1 MISSVKVVDRYILA
15 GLIAFEMTACYNF
28 YFREIAWY
36 PPSNYDQAIYLAEAY
51 RTKERILTNGFGQL
65 ARAIGSRSYTGVALP
80 ILGAL
85 SGLCF
90 AGGRL
95 PQLLVPF
102 VGFVLLQFG
111 AFATGQAVGRS
122 RTYGYMLLGLI
133 LCQNT
138 PWYWVGG
145 LFDFRFDF
153 IAYCLYGIWVCA
165 VVQSQ
170 MFLHRRW
177 AMACGLIG
185 AILVL
190 NRFLTLVYLLGV
202 SAGFAV
208 FCVAVAFL
216 WRRDSDLTQRMS
228 RRLHNL
234 ALSVGI
240 LVIIV
245 TPFLIRSWREI
256 FVYYGVGHMLS
267 NVKAVRAHQFG
278 LDSLADHLFF
288 YPDSI
293 LRDQWGLTFIL
304 GVAIVLIGS
313 LIAGLVNSRKAPK
326 KSFSGRDETFGLQI
340 IFLLGAILG
349 PMIVLMMDTDKSP
362 VVCGIIGV
370 PAALLVVT
378 LSARVAAVH
387 CLEVSVDSKTI
398 IACSMSV
405 FALGFVTVFDRL
417 SRHLP
422 EYTERDDLMRLLGL
436 NKWMVDYASE
446 HGWRDPGISVDVIS
460 PWFNGY
466 AVTDTGYEE
475 TGKFIEFQ
483 LILGHDVMG
492 TDLEGALAQLAHSDF
507 FIFTVPNSRE
517 TGLESDKTSRKTSSD
532 TNFQW
537 VSILRRLNPFT
548 KYAAQAIPSGISLEG
563 STASIQ
569 RFPMLQHHLFP
580 FYERLARYRNDLKA
594 WADTNMILAQN
605 VQFEKF
611 TATVYVQP
619 TGVTSNCSGEGR

>member
-1 MISSVKVVDRYILA
+1 
-15 GLIAFEMTACYNF
+15 
-28 YFREIAWY
+28 
-36 PPSNYDQAIYLAEAY
+36 
-51 RTKERILTNGFGQL
+51 
-65 ARAIGSRSYTGVALP
+65 
-80 ILGAL
+80 
-85 SGLCF
+85 
-90 AGGRL
+90 
-95 PQLLVPF
+95 
-102 VGFVLLQFG
+102 
-111 AFATGQAVGRS
+111 
-122 RTYGYMLLGLI
+122 MLLGII

-138 PWYWVGG
+138 PWYWAGG

-165 VVQSQ
+165 VVQSRV
-170 MFLHRRW
+170 FLDRCW
-177 AMACGLIG
+177 AIACGLIG

-202 SAGFAV
+202 SGGFAV
-208 FCVAVAFL
+208 FCVAVVFL
-216 WRRDSDLTQRMS
+216 RRRDSDLTQRMS

-234 ALSVGI
+234 VLSVGV

-256 FVYYGVGHMLS
+256 FEYYGVGHILS
-267 NVKAVRAHQFG
+267 DVKAVRAHQTG
-278 LDSLADHLFF
+278 LNSLADHLLF
-288 YPDSI
+288 YPNSI
-293 LRDQWGLTFIL
+293 LRDQWGLNFIL

-313 LIAGLVNSRKAPK
+313 LIVGLVNSRKAPK

-387 CLEVSVDSKTI
+387 CLEVSVNSKTI

-422 EYTERDDLMRLLGL
+422 EYTERDDLMRLVGL

-466 AVTDTGYEE
+466 GVTDTGYEE
-475 TGKFIEFQ
+475 TGKFIEFH
-483 LILGHDVMG
+483 LMLGHDVMG
-492 TDLEGALAQLAHSDF
+492 TDREEALSQLAHSDF
-507 FIFTVPNSRE
+507 FILTTANSPE
-517 TGLESDKTSRKTSSD
+517 TALEPDKTSLNASSGG
-532 TNFQW
+532 NYHSLS
-537 VSILRRLNPFT
+537 VLGRLNPFIER
-548 KYAAQAIPSGISLEG
+548 AAQEIPNGISLEA
-563 STASIQ
+563 STAAIQ
-569 RFPMLQHHLFP
+569 RFPMLRHHLFP
-580 FYERLARYRNDLKA
+580 FYEHRAHYWNDLKA
-594 WADTNMILAQN
+594 WADKNMILAQN

-611 TATVYVQP
+611 TATVYVHA
-619 TGVTSNCSGEGR
+619 TGVTSNHSVEAH

>member
-1 MISSVKVVDRYILA
+1 MSSLVHSIDRYVLTA
-15 GLIAFEMTACYNF
+15 LIGFEALVCYNF
-28 YFREIAWY
+28 YLREIAWY

-65 ARAIGSRSYTGVALP
+65 ARAIGSRNYTGVALP
-80 ILGAL
+80 ILGAV

-102 VGFVLLQFG
+102 VGFVLLQFC
-111 AFATGQAVGRS
+111 AFVTGQAVGRS

-177 AMACGLIG
+177 AIACGLIG

-208 FCVAVAFL
+208 FCVAVVFL

-234 ALSVGI
+234 VLSVGV
-240 LVIIV
+240 LVVIV

-256 FVYYGVGHMLS
+256 FEYYGVGHMLG
-267 NVKAVRAHQFG
+267 NVKAARAHQIG
-278 LDSLADHLFF
+278 LDNLTDHLLF
-288 YPDSI
+288 YPNSI

-304 GVAIVLIGS
+304 GSAIVLIGS
-313 LIAGLVNSRKAPK
+313 LIVGLVNSRKAPK

-340 IFLLGAILG
+340 IFLLGGILG
-349 PMIVLMMDTDKSP
+349 PIIVLTMDTDKSP
-362 VVCGIIGV
+362 VVCGIVGV
-370 PAALLVVT
+370 PTALLVVT
-378 LSARVAAVH
+378 LSSRVASVH
-387 CLEVSVDSKTI
+387 GLEASATSKTI
-398 IACSMSV
+398 IACSMAV
-405 FALGFVTVFDRL
+405 FALGFATVFDQL

-422 EYTERDDLMRLLGL
+422 EYTERDDLIRLVGL

-460 PWFNGY
+460 IWFNGY
-466 AVTDTGYEE
+466 GVTDTGYEE
-475 TGKFIEFQ
+475 TGKFIEFH
-483 LILGHDVMG
+483 LMLGHDAMG
-492 TDLEGALAQLAHSDF
+492 TDREEALSELAHSDF
-507 FIFTVPNSRE
+507 FILTTANSPK
-517 TGLESDKTSRKTSSD
+517 TGLGSSETSLKTSSD
-532 TNFQW
+532 ANYQW
-537 VSILRRLNPFT
+537 LSILRRLNPFT
-548 KYAAQAIPSGISLEG
+548 ERAAQAVPNGISLDY
-563 STASIQ
+563 STAAIQ
-569 RFPMLQHHLFP
+569 RFPMLRYHLLP
-580 FYERLARYRNDLKA
+580 FYERLAHYWNDLKT
-594 WADTNMILAQN
+594 WADKNMILAQN

-611 TATVYVQP
+611 TATVYVHP
-619 TGVTSNCSGEGR
+619 TGVTSNPSAEAP